1 MRPPSVTATRSARSS
16 TRFRGTSTG
25 PRSRKWRP
33 CSKAPACAS
42 RGNESGESCPL
53 IPNTGSREKGGASM
67 SWPKEK
73 AIARI
78 REVGVVPIVRV
89 ASPED
94 AYRVAE
100 ALIEGSI
107 GIAEITMT
115 VPNAT
120 RVMERVAERFGEKVL
135 LGAGTILDPE
145 SCRAALLAG
154 ADFIVTPSLD
164 ARVIEVAR
172 RYSKVCIP
180 GALTPTEV
188 VAAWQAGADLV
199 KIFPCGPVGGPQY
212 IKALRAPLP
221 HIDFVPTGG
230 VNLETT
236 PEYIKAGR
244 SEEHTS
250 ELQSLAYLVCRLLL
264 EKKKK

>member
-1 MRPPSVTATRSARSS
+1 
-16 TRFRGTSTG
+16 
-25 PRSRKWRP
+25 
-33 CSKAPACAS
+33 
-42 RGNESGESCPL
+42 
-53 IPNTGSREKGGASM
+53 M
-67 SWPKEK
+67 SWCREN
-73 AIARI
+73 ALERI
-78 REVGVVPIVRV
+78 REVGVVPIVR
-89 ASPED
+89 APSPDD
-94 AYRVAE
+94 AFRAAE
-100 ALIEGSI
+100 AIIAGGI

-115 VPNAT
+115 VPNAI
-120 RVMERVAERFGEKVL
+120 RVMERVVERFGEKVL

-154 ADFIVTPSLD
+154 AEFIVTPSLHTG
-164 ARVIEVAR
+164 VIEVAR

-212 IKALRAPLP
+212 IKALKGPLP

-236 PEYIKAGR
+236 PTYIRAGAAAVAVGSDLVDLKALREGR
-244 SEEHTS
+244 LDAITASARKYVEAVRAARA
-250 ELQSLAYLVCRLLL
+250 ELS
-264 EKKKK
+264 K